1 MIFNFNPGTIL
12 EINNLQLFS
21 KDNIYN
27 VSEKDLLIHS
37 KNTFFNSNGAQNQII
52 FTAKNNE
59 VLDLKLNQVFTN
71 IDKIIFSMKFDKLN
85 LINKTCQ

>member
-1 MIFNFNPGTIL
+1 MIFSFNPGTVL

-21 KDNIYN
+21 KDNIYS

-37 KNTFFNSNGAQNQII
+37 KNTFFNSNGVQNQII

-59 VLDLKLNQVFTN
+59 VLDLKLKQVFTN

-85 LINKTCQ
+85 LVNKTCQ

>member
-1 MIFNFNPGTIL
+1 LIFSFNPGTIL

-37 KNTFFNSNGAQNQII
+37 KNTFFNNNGAQNQII

-85 LINKTCQ
+85 LINKNCQ